1 MQAHE
6 DLVKQAAALQ
16 SADLDAIL
24 ELLQAEPGTELP
36 DVDEDIR
43 KTVTEMALLR
53 NARRM
58 LMERLE
64 VESIERAERKRDQ
77 ARPVWRA
84 TVRRLAAAL
93 VAVGQASATERAARA
108 ELVGA
113 AEVFVLQPWFDL
125 SNAHSPLRD
134 WLRHLVDRG
143 YLTVEEE
150 RAMRRTPEG
159 GGK

>member
-1 MQAHE
+1 M
-6 DLVKQAAALQ
+6 
-16 SADLDAIL
+16 
-24 ELLQAEPGTELP
+24 LQAEPDTELP
-36 DVDEDIR
+36 DVNEDIR
-43 KTVTEMALLR
+43 KTVTEMALLH

-84 TVRRLAAAL
+84 TVKRLTVAL
-93 VAVGQASATERAARA
+93 VAVGQASATERAARRA
-108 ELVGA
+108 GGRGG
-113 AEVFVLQPWFDL
+113 VFVLQPRFDL
-125 SNAHSPLRD
+125 SNVHSPLRD

-150 RAMRRTPEG
+150 RPCG
-159 GGK
+159 GPRKEAANELAFK